1 VIIENEKKKKDF
13 PKTKKLLVAN
23 KTDLG
28 VIRIDYNE
36 IDDLKEK
43 YDMDYIEVSA
53 LENLNIKEA
62 INLLA
67 RDIFNEKELWKMES
81 REKANEMPLAK
92 LKGLVAGDLGGAG
105 GGVLGTMLD
114 IVTCTKREKDKDKK
128 IVLNPDDI
136 DSDM

>member
-1 VIIENEKKKKDF
+1 
-13 PKTKKLLVAN
+13 
-23 KTDLG
+23 
-28 VIRIDYNE
+28 
-36 IDDLKEK
+36 
-43 YDMDYIEVSA
+43 MDYIEVSA
-53 LENLNIKEA
+53 MENSNIQEA

-105 GGVLGTMLD
+105 GGIIGTVFNL
-114 IVTCTKREKDKDKK
+114 VTCTKREKEKK